1 MPAKS
6 LMRKGANRFA
16 RGMNK
21 TLKGASKKF
30 GVLKKPGMMRDFGY
44 ENAVVGGGLASDGM
58 AASKKA
64 KQEKLLRRMPN
75 VAFSGKLYEDL
86 VEFSIQPGI
95 DPNVVQSLIA
105 EAARIEQEGQTKIVI
120 SRQLFEQL
128 QAALQ
133 NFQMQKQQVDGQ
145 AVERIQQ
152 QGFSA
157 GFNLINL

>member
-1 MPAKS
+1 M
-6 LMRKGANRFA
+6 
-16 RGMNK
+16 
-21 TLKGASKKF
+21 
-30 GVLKKPGMMRDFGY
+30 
-44 ENAVVGGGLASDGM
+44 
-58 AASKKA
+58 
-64 KQEKLLRRMPN
+64 
-75 VAFSGKLYEDL
+75 
-86 VEFSIQPGI
+86 QPGI